1 MKTMSDIPPHNEGG
15 IEATRVLAF
24 YFDERVGRHCM
35 EMQDGTRAHV
45 DF

>member
-1 MKTMSDIPPHNEGG
+1 MIDIPPLNEGG
-15 IEATRVLAF
+15 IEAARVRAF
-24 YFDERVGRHCM
+24 YFDERDGRHCM